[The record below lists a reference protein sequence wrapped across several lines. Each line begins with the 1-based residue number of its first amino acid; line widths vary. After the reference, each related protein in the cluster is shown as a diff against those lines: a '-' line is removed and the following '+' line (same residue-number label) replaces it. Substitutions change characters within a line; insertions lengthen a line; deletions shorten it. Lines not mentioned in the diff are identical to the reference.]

1 MEETDRQDIAERLM
15 ERIAETAESVD
26 GVSSMCS
33 TLTEALADNLPVSR
47 KSRVRGVR
55 LDERGGNIIADI
67 FLNAEYGQNI
77 PELAWNVQNAVNS
90 RVSEELSIKLKK
102 INIHVQ
108 GVTSRHS
115 QSKEEEQE

>member
-1 MEETDRQDIAERLM
+1 MEETDRQDIEERLM